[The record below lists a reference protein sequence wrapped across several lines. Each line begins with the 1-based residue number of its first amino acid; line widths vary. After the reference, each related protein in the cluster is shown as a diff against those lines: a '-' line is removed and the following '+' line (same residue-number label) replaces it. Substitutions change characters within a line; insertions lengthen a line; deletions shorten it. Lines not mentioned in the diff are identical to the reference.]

1 MTGPWLFDGP
11 PDALSRPE
19 AGGALPAAV
28 LFDRD
33 GTLVADVPYNGDPAR
48 VEPMPAARDA
58 VEAVRALGIPVG
70 VVSNQSGVAR
80 GLLTYRQVE
89 AVRRRVDELFG
100 PFAVWAICPHGPDDG
115 CDCRKPAP
123 GLVLAACDRLGVPTE
138 RTTVIGDIGSDM
150 TAAHAAGAR
159 GVLVPT
165 PVTRP
170 EEIEAAESTAPDL
183 LAAVRLV
190 LGPGPDGPEPV
201 SRAGVVPGRLRSV
214 DPAQGANSACRAT
227 GGFESGHG
235 VDGVRRTEVVPDP
248 TAAVAPVG
256 AAGQGPVDPA
266 AVVKRACWAADAYE
280 READGGCR
288 AETGPGRASATRP
301 GGGMYAAG
309 PEHSPS
315 GAQLVGRTA
324 GEAS

>member
-11 PDALSRPE
+11 PAPLSRP
-19 AGGALPAAV
+19 GPGRALPAAV

-80 GLLTYRQVE
+80 GLLTYRQVQ
-89 AVRRRVDELFG
+89 AVRRRVDDLIG

-115 CDCRKPAP
+115 CTCRKPAP
-123 GLVLAACDRLGVPTE
+123 GLVLAACDRLGVPAE
-138 RTTVIGDIGSDM
+138 RTTVIGDIGADM
-150 TAAHAAGAR
+150 GAAHAAGAH

-170 EEIEAAESTAPDL
+170 EEIDAAEVTAADL

-201 SRAGVVPGRLRSV
+201 RRAGVVPGR
-214 DPAQGANSACRAT
+214 P
-227 GGFESGHG
+227 
-235 VDGVRRTEVVPDP
+235 
-248 TAAVAPVG
+248 
-256 AAGQGPVDPA
+256 GPVDPA
-266 AVVKRACWAADAYE
+266 EGVQRACRTGGRYE
-280 READGGCR
+280 RGADGVCR
-288 AETGPGRASATRP
+288 TQPGPDRAAATRP
-301 GGGMYAAG
+301 GDGTYVVGPDHAA
-309 PEHSPS
+309 H
-315 GAQLVGRTA
+315 GAGRVDRTA
-324 GEAS
+324 GESS

>member
-11 PDALSRPE
+11 SAPLSRPPS
-19 AGGALPAAV
+19 GALPAAV
-28 LFDRD
+28 LFDRE

-48 VEPMPAARDA
+48 VEPMPAVRDA

-70 VVSNQSGVAR
+70 MVSNQSGVAR
-80 GLLTYRQVE
+80 GLLTYCQVE
-89 AVRRRVDELFG
+89 AVRRRADDLLG

-123 GLVLAACDRLGVPTE
+123 GLVPAACDRLGVLTE
-138 RTTVIGDIGSDM
+138 RTIVIGDIGSDM

-190 LGPGPDGPEPV
+190 LGPGLNGPK
-201 SRAGVVPGRLRSV
+201 SMRRAGVVPGRPGAV
-214 DPAQGANSACRAT
+214 DPAEGANSACRAA
-227 GGFESGHG
+227 GGPESGHG
-235 VDGVRRTEVVPDP
+235 VDGVRRTEAVADR

-256 AAGQGPVDPA
+256 FAGQGPVDAA
-266 AVVKRACWAADAYE
+266 AVVKRACWTADAYE
-280 READGGCR
+280 READGVCR
-288 AETGPGRASATRP
+288 AGPGPGRASVTRQ
-301 GGGMYAAG
+301 GDGMYAVG
-309 PEHSPS
+309 PEHAAS
-315 GAQLVGRTA
+315 AAKLVGRTA